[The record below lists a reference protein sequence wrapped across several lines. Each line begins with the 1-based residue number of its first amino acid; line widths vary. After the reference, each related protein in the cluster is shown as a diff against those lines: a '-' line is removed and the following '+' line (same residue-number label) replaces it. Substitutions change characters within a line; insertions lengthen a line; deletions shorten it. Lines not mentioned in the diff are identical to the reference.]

1 MASESKHQREIQ
13 PDRPFEMEGSTGGAS
28 DGNSGG
34 GAAAG
39 IPDAELDMRT
49 GGRVERGDVDADRK
63 KLFPDA
69 KDKSTPTE
77 KTVKRI
83 HGV

>member
-1 MASESKHQREIQ
+1 MASKNKHQKAIQ

-34 GAAAG
+34 GAASG
-39 IPDAELDMRT
+39 IPDAELEMRT
-49 GGRVERGDVDADRK
+49 GGRVERGDVEADRH

-69 KDKSTPTE
+69 KDKSVPTE
-77 KTVKRI
+77 KMVKRKS
-83 HGV
+83 

>member
-1 MASESKHQREIQ
+1 MASENKHQRAIQ
-13 PDRPFEMEGSTGGAS
+13 PDKPFEMEGDTGGAS

-39 IPDAELDMRT
+39 IPDADLDMRT

-63 KLFPDA
+63 KLFPDSE
-69 KDKSTPTE
+69 KKSVPTE
-77 KTVKRI
+77 KIVKRRN
-83 HGV
+83 